1 MSLPDPRPSARPL
14 LPQDDPDP
22 GGRAAGL
29 EVQQDTYR
37 FVHDWPAGVATAS
50 WLPEADDYSS
60 GYIAKSVPIYA
71 RIAANYAAVALRY
84 GTGGRLELLEDLSR
98 SVEKDSRLFKSMH
111 LKGMATPKEVF
122 GTTRP
127 RTWRDY
133 ADIFQVF
140 AKPAVVPR
148 VDDDATLGDAMA
160 WQRVAGCNPTV
171 LARCD
176 ALPSHFPV
184 TEADYTRAM
193 GEGDSL
199 EAARAEGRLYLA
211 DYGVLDGVVCGVTN
225 GLQKYLAAPLA
236 LYAVD
241 RSDGRLRSVC
251 IQNGQDPT
259 AYPRVTPADGWAW
272 RMATQ
277 CVQVADANHHEGSAH
292 LGRTHMVMEA
302 VAVAMKRQ
310 LASTHPLTPLLT
322 AHTETTL
329 AINASAKTSLI
340 APGGTVDTTFAA
352 KIRVF
357 GDIVRGAVQSW
368 PLDRAT
374 PRQDLEARGLLDVE
388 ALPVHP
394 YREDALPVWD
404 ALAAFLGEYVALYYT
419 ADTAVQADGELQAF
433 VRDLAAP
440 DAGRL
445 PGVPEVQTRAQLAQL
460 LTILVFTATAQHSAV
475 NFTQY
480 PYMGYVPN
488 MGGAL
493 YAPPPTG
500 ASAASEEAY
509 LALMAPMGVALD
521 SISMVYLLSE
531 VRDSTLGEY
540 GPTRFQDLRVL
551 PLVKRFQAALR
562 DVEQATAARD
572 ASRWLPYPYL
582 RPSQILQSIS
592 I

>member
-1 MSLPDPRPSARPL
+1 MDLPL
-14 LPQDDPDP
+14 LPQDDPD
-22 GGRAAGL
+22 GAGRAAKL
-29 EVQQDTYR
+29 EDRRDDYR
-37 FVHDWPAGVATAS
+37 FVHDWPAGVATS
-50 WLPEADDYSS
+50 SVLPKEQDYSS
-60 GYIAKSVPIYA
+60 AYKLKTVPIYVE
-71 RIAANYAAVALRY
+71 IGANMAAVAVEGRRD
-84 GTGGRLELLEDLSR
+84 GGLLS
-98 SVEKDSRLFKSMH
+98 K
-111 LKGMATPKEVF
+111 LKGVENALATVDVSNLARDFFEHSETAAATAQESFSPDAWKDYARIFATWATPDV
-122 GTTRP
+122 
-127 RTWRDY
+127 
-133 ADIFQVF
+133 V
-140 AKPAVVPR
+140 AK
-148 VDDDATLGDAMA
+148 VDDDASQPDAIA
-160 WQRVAGCNPTV
+160 WQRIAGVNPTV
-171 LARCD
+171 LARCTAIPD
-176 ALPSHFPV
+176 GFGV
-184 TEADYTRAM
+184 TEEHVRRAI
-193 GEGDSL
+193 GDSL
-199 EAARAEGRLYLA
+199 EAALAEGRAFLA
-211 DYGVLDGVVCGVTN
+211 DYRALEGVPCGITDGGR
-225 GLQKYLAAPLA
+225 QKYLAAPMA
-236 LYAVD
+236 LYIAK
-241 RSDGRLRSVC
+241 GGQLRSVAVQC
-251 IQNGQDPT
+251 GSDPSR
-259 AYPRVTPADGWAW
+259 YPVRTPGDGWHW